1 MLGGD
6 VEGSNI
12 LQKNGINQLQGDIN
26 FSEYKHYTNT
36 VKKAVLE
43 ENRKWFSLFVVSAR
57 I

>member
-43 ENRKWFSLFVVSAR
+43 ENRK
-57 I
+57 